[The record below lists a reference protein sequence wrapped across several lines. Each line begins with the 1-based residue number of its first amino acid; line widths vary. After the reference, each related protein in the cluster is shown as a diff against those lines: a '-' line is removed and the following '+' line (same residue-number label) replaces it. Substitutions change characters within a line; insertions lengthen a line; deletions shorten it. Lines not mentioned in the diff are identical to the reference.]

1 MKRFLRP
8 IYWGI
13 YKQICNF
20 ANYKPVF
27 ILGCGHSGTTL
38 ILRILAEHDDLNVL
52 DYESDIFNTG
62 VTRYKLINKL
72 EKQRINNNKIYWV
85 EKTPRHINYLGEI
98 FDLLPNS
105 KVIYMVRDGRDVAIS
120 MKKRFNNIDTGIE
133 RWIHDNSNG
142 LKYINDDR
150 VIVLKLEDFVINPKK

>member
-13 YKQICNF
+13 YKQIYNF

-72 EKQRINNNKIYWV
+72 EKQRINNNKIY
-85 EKTPRHINYLGEI
+85 
-98 FDLLPNS
+98 
-105 KVIYMVRDGRDVAIS
+105 
-120 MKKRFNNIDTGIE
+120 
-133 RWIHDNSNG
+133 
-142 LKYINDDR
+142 
-150 VIVLKLEDFVINPKK
+150 